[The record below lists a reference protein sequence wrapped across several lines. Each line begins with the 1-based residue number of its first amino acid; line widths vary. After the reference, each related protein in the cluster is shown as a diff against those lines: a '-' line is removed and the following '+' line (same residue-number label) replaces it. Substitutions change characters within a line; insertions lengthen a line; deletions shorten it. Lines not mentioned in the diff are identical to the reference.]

1 MPPRSNPTARQVRLG
16 TELKRL
22 RERAGITAI
31 EAARVVGVDAGKMS
45 HIESGR
51 AAVTEDRL
59 RRLAEHLGVADAGLV
74 DALVAM
80 ATERRRGWWE
90 KYREL
95 VHPLAL
101 DLAELEHHA
110 RGLRALQVIHIPG
123 LLQCEGHARALFS
136 NSMPD
141 LSAQEVEA
149 IVEFRMR
156 RRRQIFDR
164 DDPPRLDAVIHEAA
178 LRIRVG
184 DRKLARE
191 QLDLLLE
198 LSERPELSVRVVP
211 FERDGFTE
219 TSFSMLY
226 AEGPVQQLDAV
237 QFDAVHGSIFVYDEK
252 ALSRYRTVLDAAAG
266 ASLSRVESRDLI
278 RRIAREL

>member
-51 AAVTEDRL
+51 AAVTEERL
-59 RRLAEHLGVADAGLV
+59 RRLAEHLRVSDTALV

-123 LLQCEGHARALFS
+123 LLQCEGHARALYS
-136 NSMPD
+136 NSMPN
-141 LSAQEVEA
+141 LSAQEIEA
-149 IVEFRMR
+149 IVEFRMG
-156 RRRQIFDR
+156 RRQIFDR
-164 DDPPRLDAVIHEAA
+164 DDPPRLDAVVHEAA

-191 QLDLLLE
+191 QLDMLLE

-226 AEGPVQQLDAV
+226 AEGPVQRLDTV
-237 QFDAVHGSIFVYDEK
+237 QFDAVNGSIFVYEEK
-252 ALSRYRTVLDAAAG
+252 DLSGYRAVLDAAAG
-266 ASLSRVESRDLI
+266 ASLSRAKSRDLI